1 MPGPAKDG
9 GAAPALAHG
18 RIIVPGTEHQL
29 GTYGLFPPSA
39 IQQRVLTPGTVP
51 LTARSAEPELLWV
64 RFADLFGGAATRED
78 YQALADQH
86 TTWVID
92 GVPDPAA
99 VSADKALGWIRF
111 GEALEALSGRGRT
124 LFLIGSRPLD
134 WERGTAAWQGTGAP
148 GTTGVPQTMG
158 VPEAM
163 AGIARRLAVL
173 VRVESADEAA
183 PEGISGS

>member
-1 MPGPAKDG
+1 MPRPANDG

-18 RIIVPGTEHQL
+18 RIIVPGTGPQL

-39 IQQRVLTPGTVP
+39 TQQRVLTPGTVP
-51 LTARSAEPELLWV
+51 LTARNAEPELLWV
-64 RFADLFGGAATRED
+64 RFADLCGGAATRED
-78 YQALADQH
+78 YRALADQH

-99 VSADKALGWIRF
+99 VSAEKALGWIRF
-111 GEALEALSGRGRT
+111 SEALEALSERGRT

-134 WERGTAAWQGTGAP
+134 WERGTAAWQGAP
-148 GTTGVPQTMG
+148 GTTGVP
-158 VPEAM
+158 EAI

-173 VRVESADEAA
+173 VRVESAASA
-183 PEGISGS
+183 VPEGVSGS